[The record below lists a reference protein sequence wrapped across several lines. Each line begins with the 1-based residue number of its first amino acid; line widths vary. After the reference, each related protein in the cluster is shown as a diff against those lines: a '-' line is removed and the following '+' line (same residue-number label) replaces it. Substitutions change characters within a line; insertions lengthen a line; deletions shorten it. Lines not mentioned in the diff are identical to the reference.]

1 MNGGVVTN
9 NVPNNAPN
17 DALQRALDDMYGEM
31 KRLAH
36 GQLRRERADHTLSAT
51 ALVHEAYLKLAAN
64 HPVWQDRHH
73 FLALASRAMR
83 QTLITYALAH
93 RTEKR
98 GGDML
103 KLTLTSATP
112 EIDAQQQTQEAEDVL
127 SLDEALKSLEAI
139 DPRQGKI
146 VELRYFAGLTIE
158 QTADAL
164 SLSPATVKR
173 EWTLARLFLKRA
185 MQQ

>member
-1 MNGGVVTN
+1 MGNLQD
-9 NVPNNAPN
+9 NAPN
-17 DALQRALDDMYGEM
+17 AALQNALDDMYGEM

-36 GQLRRERADHTLSAT
+36 GQLSRERADHTLSAT

-64 HPVWQDRHH
+64 HPVWQDRNH
-73 FLALASRAMR
+73 FLALAARAMR

-103 KLTLTSATP
+103 KLTLTYAEP
-112 EIDAQQQTQEAEDVL
+112 EIDAKQQTQEAEDVL
-127 SLDEALKSLEAI
+127 NLDEALKSLETV

-146 VELRYFAGLTIE
+146 VELRYFAGLSIE
-158 QTADAL
+158 DTAEAM

-173 EWTLARLFLKRA
+173 EWALARLYLKRA